1 MSNARTI
8 LENHLVDGTLEK
20 GHEISIRIDN
30 TLTQDATGTLAY
42 LQFEALGMSRVKTEK
57 SVSFVDHNMLQTDFK
72 NPDDHRFLQS
82 VAAKYGIYFSRA
94 GNGICHQV
102 FLERFSKPGNTL
114 LGSDSHTPTAGG
126 AGMLAIG
133 AGGID
138 VAIAMAGEPFQLKM
152 PEIVGIKL
160 VGQLQPFVSGKDIIL
175 ELLRRITV
183 KGGFERIFEYF
194 GSGVL
199 TLSVPERATIT
210 NMGAETGAT
219 TSLFPSDEM
228 TKAYFDLQ
236 ERPGDWMPMP
246 TPEDEIDFDD
256 VIEIDLDAL
265 EPLVAKPHSPDN
277 VVPVSDVEGTPLD
290 QVAIGSCTNSSVKD
304 LMAVA
309 SILNNKRIAP
319 NISLGISP
327 GSREVIEQ
335 ISKNGT
341 LTSLVRSGARILES
355 ACGPCIGMGFSPPS
369 AGASLRTF
377 NRNFQGRSGTV
388 DAEVFLASPEVAAAS
403 ALAGSIAD
411 PRKLEGIEFMP
422 LPDSYEID
430 DGMIIPPIED
440 GTDIKVIYGPNI
452 KPVPLAPP
460 MSDSLRI
467 KVLIKVGDNITT
479 DSIMPAGAEILPLRS
494 NIPEIAKHVFE
505 RVDKTFAERA
515 LSEQDGSVVVGG
527 LNYGQGSAREHAAI
541 APMYLGVKAVL
552 AKSFARI
559 HEANL
564 INFGII
570 PFEFADPDQSD
581 AIDAGDELEFPGL
594 RAYFEEGAQEQYVIN
609 DLTKDMT
616 IPVNHHLSPRSIQL
630 LLAGGLLNYIKD
642 RAQNN

>member
-20 GHEISIRIDN
+20 GNDISIKIDN

-42 LQFEALGMSRVKTEK
+42 LQFEALGILRVKTEK

-72 NPDDHRFLQS
+72 NADDHKFLQS
-82 VAAKYGIYFSRA
+82 VAAKHGIWFSRA

-133 AGGID
+133 SGGLD

-152 PEIVGIKL
+152 PDIIGIKL

-175 ELLRRITV
+175 ELLRRVTV
-183 KGGFERIFEYF
+183 KGGVGKIFEYF
-194 GSGVL
+194 GSGVS
-199 TLSVPERATIT
+199 TLSIPERATIT

-236 ERPGDWMPMP
+236 ERPGDWISMPA
-246 TPEDEIDFDD
+246 TDDETDFDE
-256 VIEIDLDAL
+256 VIEINLDSL
-265 EPLVAKPHSPDN
+265 EPLIARPHSPDN
-277 VVPVSDVEGTPLD
+277 VVPVSELEGTLLD

-309 SILNNKRIAP
+309 SILKNKRIAP

-341 LTSLVRSGARILES
+341 LVSLVQSGARILES
-355 ACGPCIGMGFSPPS
+355 ACGPCLGMGFAPPS
-369 AGASLRTF
+369 GGKSLRTF
-377 NRNFQGRSGTV
+377 NRNFQGRSGTE

-403 ALAGSIAD
+403 ALAGQIAD
-411 PRKLEGIEFMP
+411 PRKLEEVEFMA

-430 DGMIIPPIED
+430 DDMIITPPED
-440 GTDIKVIYGPNI
+440 GSDIEVIYGPNI

-460 MSDSLRI
+460 MPESLRI
-467 KVLIKVGDNITT
+467 KVLIKVDDNITT
-479 DSIMPAGAEILPLRS
+479 DHIMPAGADILPLRS

-515 LSEQDGSVVVGG
+515 MNEQDGSIIVGG
-527 LNYGQGSAREHAAI
+527 LNYGQGSSREHAAI

-552 AKSFARI
+552 VKSFARI

-570 PFEFADPDQSD
+570 PLELADPDQSD
-581 AIDAGDELEFPGL
+581 AIDVGDILEFPDL
-594 RAYFEEGAQEQYVIN
+594 RQYFENGAQEHYVITN
-609 DLTKDMT
+609 ITKDMA
-616 IPVNHHLSPRSIQL
+616 IPVNHHLSPRSVQL
-630 LLAGGLLNYIKD
+630 LLAGGLLNYIK
-642 RAQNN
+642 ANA